1 MSNMKRWIRENHLST
16 SKLAAEMGQSTASI
30 IQKTNGK
37 THWQYEDLEY
47 LFNQYGLSADF
58 VQDFIPYDEYMGKEL
73 ILV

>member
-16 SKLAAEMGQSTASI
+16 SKLAAEMSQSTASI

>member
-16 SKLAAEMGQSTASI
+16 RALAAEMNQSPASI
-30 IQKTNGK
+30 IQKTNKK

-58 VQDFIPYDEYMGKEL
+58 VMDLVPYDYGQ
-73 ILV
+73 